1 MGDDVVE
8 SGGRG
13 HGGIETDAR
22 ADQHRVGL
30 DAHGGEHGGKQC
42 VLVLAIAILVGEYL
56 SGGVGLVS
64 SDAKVDAD
72 VANLGGYITVEG
84 SGFIFVGGFASDEL
98 GDLSFDLRAGRGAV
112 GFEAAVPGSY
122 LIPAL
127 ERRPRNRRKL
137 TLLGVKLLIGG
148 PDDFFLGF
156 SSCIDFFACG
166 WLEMR

>member
-1 MGDDVVE
+1 M
-8 SGGRG
+8 
-13 HGGIETDAR
+13 
-22 ADQHRVGL
+22 
-30 DAHGGEHGGKQC
+30 
-42 VLVLAIAILVGEYL
+42 
-56 SGGVGLVS
+56 GLVS